1 LTRRPQSNAAKMI
14 ATLAGVVAV
23 NASLSIGWGGLSYF
37 SSFYRTMLA
46 LLLSGEIAAARLIES
61 DTVGDLII
69 KRQSLLLLLGPF
81 WLTWNGV
88 LAHALKRHGN
98 LHGRFQVLVTFMGL
112 AFLAV
117 GMAGRIWAVKS
128 LGQWFSWHVTSFPGH
143 QLVTSGPY
151 ALCRHPA
158 YLASMI
164 HIAGLGMA
172 FHAPVAGCIGL
183 AVQMAAI
190 AWRIRDEERLL
201 IHILP
206 QAYSEYQQSVPGLI
220 PTMLSNSRP
229 QT

>member
-1 LTRRPQSNAAKMI
+1 LGR
-14 ATLAGVVAV
+14 VV
-23 NASLSIGWGGLSYF
+23 LFFFPHRI
-37 SSFYRTMLA
+37 TLA

-61 DTVGDLII
+61 DTVGDLMI
-69 KRQSLLLLLGPF
+69 KRQSLLLLMGPF
-81 WLTWNGV
+81 WLGWNGV
-88 LAHALKRHGN
+88 LAYALKRHGN
-98 LHGRFQVLVTFMGL
+98 LNGRFQVLVTVTGL
-112 AFLAV
+112 AFLGV
-117 GMAGRIWAVKS
+117 GMAGRVWAVKS

-143 QLVTSGPY
+143 QVVTSGPY

-206 QAYSEYQQSVPGLI
+206 QAYLEYCQSVPGLI
-220 PTMLSNSRP
+220 PAFVSNSRP
-229 QT
+229 QA